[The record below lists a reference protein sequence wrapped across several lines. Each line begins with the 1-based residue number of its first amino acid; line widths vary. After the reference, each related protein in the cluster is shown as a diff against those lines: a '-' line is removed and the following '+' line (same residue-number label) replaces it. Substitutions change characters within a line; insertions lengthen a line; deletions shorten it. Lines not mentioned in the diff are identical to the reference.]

1 MLTNRRD
8 VRIVWGDC
16 DPAGIVFY
24 PRYFEM
30 FDTSTTALFERALG
44 MTKFQF
50 VKAYNSV
57 GYPMVDTRARF
68 LLPTRYGDDVVIETT
83 VTEIRRSSFD
93 MWSAIPPTR
102 TRSRP
107 SRCRPTWWRSSR
119 AYEQRR
125 PGASLIGTP
134 PPPPRRASLDSA
146 QNVGKRSGAS
156 GALVPEWD
164 GRLGIP
170 VASHGMFRE
179 A

>member
-93 MWSAIPPTR
+93 IRHRLLKDGELAVEGFETRVWVERDPADPDKIKAKPLPP
-102 TRSRP
+102 
-107 SRCRPTWWRSSR
+107 
-119 AYEQRR
+119 
-125 PGASLIGTP
+125 
-134 PPPPRRASLDSA
+134 DM
-146 QNVGKRSGAS
+146 
-156 GALVPEWD
+156 
-164 GRLGIP
+164 
-170 VASHGMFRE
+170 VAKLQGP
-179 A
+179 

>member
-83 VTEIRRSSFD
+83 ITEIRRSSFD
-93 MWSAIPPTR
+93 IRHRLMKDGELAVEGFETRVWVERDPADPDKIKAKPLPPEMVAKLSA
-102 TRSRP
+102 
-107 SRCRPTWWRSSR
+107 
-119 AYEQRR
+119 
-125 PGASLIGTP
+125 G
-134 PPPPRRASLDSA
+134 
-146 QNVGKRSGAS
+146 
-156 GALVPEWD
+156 
-164 GRLGIP
+164 
-170 VASHGMFRE
+170 
-179 A
+179 

>member
-83 VTEIRRSSFD
+83 ITEIRRSSFD
-93 MWSAIPPTR
+93 IRHRLMKDGELAVEGFETRVWVERDPADPDKIKAKPLPP
-102 TRSRP
+102 
-107 SRCRPTWWRSSR
+107 
-119 AYEQRR
+119 
-125 PGASLIGTP
+125 
-134 PPPPRRASLDSA
+134 DM
-146 QNVGKRSGAS
+146 
-156 GALVPEWD
+156 
-164 GRLGIP
+164 
-170 VASHGMFRE
+170 VAKLQGL
-179 A
+179 